1 MKRNTR
7 GWSIVGGGT
16 IRTLAKAISLA
27 AITLAVGGTGGC
39 EDKKPPAGGGGVGAG
54 GQSTPSN
61 PSSVLGKSAKMGKDV
76 KSAIE
81 QTSEQANQA
90 AGAMSGEARKEIG
103 GLRWAIPTG
112 WEVVP
117 ASGMRIAEYKA
128 GEGGSVSIRFF
139 ATQGTA
145 EMNIARWKGQVKD
158 PTDGPSTKTIPA
170 AGGTVKAQVVAVT
183 GTYSG
188 MGPSGAATAPA
199 ANTRFL
205 GAFLD
210 WSGNPVQVVVT
221 GPDEQVRSI
230 EKAWETMLAG
240 VQTK

>member
-1 MKRNTR
+1 MRAAAA
-7 GWSIVGGGT
+7 GLSV
-16 IRTLAKAISLA
+16 LALLLGS
-27 AITLAVGGTGGC
+27 GC
-39 EDKKPPAGGGGVGAG
+39 EDKKPAGGGGGVGAG

-61 PSSVLGKSAKMGKDV
+61 PTSVLGKSAKMGKDV

-90 AGAMSGEARKEIG
+90 ASAMSGEGGKEIG
-103 GLRWAIPTG
+103 GLRWAIPAG

-117 ASGMRIAEYKA
+117 PSGIRIAEYKA

-139 ATQGTA
+139 ATRGSA
-145 EMNIARWKGQVKD
+145 EENISRWKGQVKD

-170 AGGTVKAQVVAVT
+170 AGGAVKVQVVAVT

-188 MGPSGAATAPA
+188 MNASGAPTAPA

-210 WSGNPVQVVVT
+210 WSGNPVQVVAT
-221 GPDEQVRSI
+221 GPDEQVRQI
-230 EKAWETMLAG
+230 EKAWEMMLAG